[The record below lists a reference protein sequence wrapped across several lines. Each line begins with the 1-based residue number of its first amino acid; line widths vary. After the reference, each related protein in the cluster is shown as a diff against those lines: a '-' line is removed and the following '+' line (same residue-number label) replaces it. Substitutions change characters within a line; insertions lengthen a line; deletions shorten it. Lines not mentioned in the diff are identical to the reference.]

1 MNIKKL
7 LIPFVLI
14 FALCLSLASC
24 GQKAISSLEII
35 EGFKYSYEL
44 NETPDLSGI
53 QVQVKY
59 NDGTFTIVGEK
70 DLTITGLDT
79 STPGQKSVTV
89 SYNGFEVTAKVTVAG
104 SAIGGTA
111 EAKLT
116 EIAYADGL
124 PEKLIVG
131 DALDTSSVIV
141 IAKYD
146 DGTSKTVSS
155 SDLTFSAVDTATA
168 GEKQIT
174 ITYKD
179 KSATATVNVLG
190 VKSIT
195 LITSDVNTLVM
206 KDATVDLSELKAN
219 VVYTD
224 DSTAVIS
231 LSQLTV
237 DAIDTAT
244 CGEKTVSVSYKGT
257 AATFTVKVD
266 GIKEI
271 EIVPSSVNT
280 VRPEGDDTPIDY
292 SDMKLKAVYYFS
304 AKQDITYTA
313 EEITVT
319 QPDWS
324 ADEKYFSVTYAGF
337 TAKIMITE
345 TDPVIE
351 AIEIVA
357 SSVNGKVKLG
367 DTFSTEG
374 LQIEAIYSNGSR
386 EVIALDDEKL
396 AITLP
401 DTSAAGTA
409 TLSVIYDEQFTATA
423 SVTVISIKKITV
435 SGLNTYVLKGEEF
448 SYDGIV
454 VTLLYSDDTTVEIL
468 KEGYEINKIDT
479 SVAGDT
485 AVTVTYKGITSDP
498 FAVNVAIV
506 SSVQINS
513 SSFNNSVELGQELNY
528 EGLTVLITL
537 SNGKTMNKTLADG
550 VRVDLSKFDSTL
562 AGNTYITASYADVTS
577 AEFAISVKYVEK
589 DYYIGS
595 VELPESL
602 VLRENAKKLFKDQN
616 APYVVGDD
624 NPFIFKLT
632 LLVFDSKTHKPRTDI
647 TDYVGVSEIYLDGKE
662 ITDPV
667 ELAKYVI
674 IDEKTHGFDFSE
686 NAIGKTFTIKTRP
699 LFVESDEVE
708 DMTKE
713 ITVNVIDAYNVYTAA
728 ELNVITNYNGNYG
741 INQHNQL
748 TVVDNFLKNHGI
760 DRPATLNG
768 IVLHNDIKLTTEDIP
783 SEYLITLTSYEYDY
797 VDKDGSTKHVV
808 VPAGS
813 KAFNDHFSV
822 FRRQNTDKTPF
833 NFNGNYFT
841 INSSALPCVAPKGQ
855 GENTDW
861 NSATQLFKFEVTD
874 GIKYAADF
882 SHTDYKVNIENL
894 YMNDDDQ
901 TDNENANSL
910 RHLLGLIGIKVAKAE
925 YNVTNVNI
933 HRFFI
938 SFFCDYD
945 WLDVNIDK
953 CDFYNSWQNH
963 IMSWAENDLDDEN
976 SAPRANHKAQ
986 TINITASRIAKCGG
1000 PVIIAASDVPYYPA
1014 NTQSHAD
1021 YNISA
1026 DTEIYSYVTGQEA
1039 WFTAV
1044 GATTTA
1050 AQIKAMNPL
1059 IAAGSSSQKG
1069 FITNLPKNGNTEFIN
1084 IIMINMV
1091 AMEDASNILGTTDDI
1106 DGSLTIGGNK
1116 VLDMNDPAPGQL
1128 YGNQMVAGMKASALG
1143 AAPILYSSAGG
1154 IGALVPDMTLGAP
1167 GIYDLAFAPDGTPYP
1182 VAYNFTA
1189 DGKNLDEGKY
1199 MTIYIGNLGV
1209 VLGYNMEVPAEG
1221 KY

>member
-24 GQKAISSLEII
+24 GQKAISTLEII

-44 NETPDLSGI
+44 NETPDLSAI
-53 QVQVKY
+53 KVQVKY
-59 NDGTFTIVGEK
+59 NDGTFTIVEEK
-70 DLTITGLDT
+70 DITVTGLDT
-79 STPGQKSVTV
+79 STPGPKTVTI
-89 SYNGFEVTAKVTVAG
+89 SYNGFEITAKVTVAG
-104 SAIGGTA
+104 GSIGGTE

-116 EIAYADGL
+116 EISYADGL

-131 DALDTSSVIV
+131 DTLDTSAVTV

-146 DGTSKTVSS
+146 DGTTKTVSA
-155 SDLTFSAVDTATA
+155 SDLTFSAIDTSET

-174 ITYKD
+174 ITYGD
-179 KSATATVNVLG
+179 KTATATVSVIG
-190 VKSIT
+190 VKTLT
-195 LITSDVNTLVM
+195 LITADVNTLVM
-206 KDATVDLSELKAN
+206 KDAALDLSELKAT

-224 DSTAVIS
+224 DSTAVLS
-231 LSQLTV
+231 LADLTV

-244 CGEKTVSVSYKGT
+244 CGEKSVAVSYKGT
-257 AATFTVKVD
+257 SATFTVKVD
-266 GIKEI
+266 GIKGI
-271 EIVPSSVNT
+271 EIVPSSVDT

-292 SDMKLKAVYYFS
+292 SALQLKAIYYFS
-304 AKQDITYTA
+304 AEKDITFTA
-313 EEITVT
+313 EEIAVT

-324 ADEKYFSVTYAGF
+324 ADEKLFSVTYGGF
-337 TAKIMITE
+337 TATIKITE
-345 TDPVIE
+345 TAPVIE
-351 AIEIVA
+351 AIEIVD
-357 SSVNGKVKLG
+357 SSVKSTVKLG
-367 DTFSTEG
+367 DTFSADG
-374 LQIEAIYSNGSR
+374 IEIKAVYSNGSR
-386 EVIALDDEKL
+386 ATLDLNDEKL
-396 AITLP
+396 VISPL

-409 TLSVIYDEQFTATA
+409 TLTVTYDGQFTDTA
-423 SVTVISIKKITV
+423 EVTVIAVSKITV
-435 SGLNTYVLKGEEF
+435 SGLNSYVLKDDEF
-448 SYDGIV
+448 SYAGIV
-454 VTLLYSDDTTVEIL
+454 VTLLYSDNTTVEIL

-485 AVTVTYKGITSDP
+485 AVTVTYKGITSEP
-498 FAVNVAIV
+498 FAVNVATV

-513 SSFNNSVELGQELNY
+513 SSFTPSVELGQELKY
-528 EGLTVLITL
+528 DGLSVILTL
-537 SNGKTMNKTLADG
+537 SNGRTMTKTLADG
-550 VRVDLSKFDSTL
+550 VKVDLSKFDSTL
-562 AGNTYITASYADVTS
+562 EGNTYITASYAGVSSSD
-577 AEFAISVKYVEK
+577 FAIAVKYVEK
-589 DYYIGS
+589 DYYIGG

-624 NPFIFKLT
+624 NPFIFKLA
-632 LLVFDSKTHKPRTDI
+632 LLVLDSTTDAPRKDI
-647 TDYVGVSEIYLDGKE
+647 TDYISVSEIYLDGKE

-741 INQHNQL
+741 IKQHNQL

-768 IVLHNDIKLTTEDIP
+768 IVLHNDIKITTEDIP

-797 VDKDGSTKHVV
+797 VDKDGNTKHVD

-813 KAFNDHFSV
+813 RAFNDHFTI

-861 NSATQLFKFEVTD
+861 NSATQLFKFEVKD
-874 GIKYAADF
+874 DLVQASDF
-882 SHTDYKVNIENL
+882 NNVDYKVNIENL

-976 SAPRANHKAQ
+976 SAPRANHKSQ

-1021 YNISA
+1021 YSISA

-1069 FITNLPKNGNTEFIN
+1069 FITNLPKNGTTEFIN

-1091 AMEDASNILGTTDDI
+1091 AMEDASDLLGTTDDI
-1106 DGSLTIGGNK
+1106 DGSLTIGGNT
-1116 VLDMNDPAPGQL
+1116 VLDMNDTANGQL
-1128 YGNQMVAGMKASALG
+1128 YGNQMVAGMKGSALG

-1182 VAYNFTA
+1182 VPYDFTA
-1189 DGKNLDEGKY
+1189 EGKTLGEGNY